1 MLIRFLELQVDRA
14 GFPCGCSRDGCANS
28 SGRIEFNPVRVRT
41 HFIHTL
47 MRLEIEKKQHPEE
60 QHNETNISTH
70 NVQQAPNINVN
81 GFESLHYDSG
91 QDNRNGSHF

>member
-1 MLIRFLELQVDRA
+1 
-14 GFPCGCSRDGCANS
+14 
-28 SGRIEFNPVRVRT
+28 
-41 HFIHTL
+41 